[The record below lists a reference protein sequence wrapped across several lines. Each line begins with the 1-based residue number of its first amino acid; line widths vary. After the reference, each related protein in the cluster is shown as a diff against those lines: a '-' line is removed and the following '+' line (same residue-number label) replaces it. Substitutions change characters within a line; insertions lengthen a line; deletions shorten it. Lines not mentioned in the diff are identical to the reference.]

1 MTSIGELRRRA
12 LETLSRP
19 SYSLVNEDLL
29 ILNNNANLFGIN
41 PAVQQV
47 ADSFDF
53 SRLWAYPSE
62 NSDLLRE
69 RIAAE
74 LSVSSDEVIVGNGS
88 DELLDIVSKAF
99 INPGDLF
106 CQASPTFRMYKFYA
120 MVNMATVEEK
130 MLMDGF
136 SLPTED
142 ILNERAKIVALCQ
155 PNNPTG
161 NLLDRGGIGRILAES
176 KGVVLLDEAYCD
188 FCDSNMLGE
197 VMASEHGIDVRTFS
211 KAYGIAGLRVGFA
224 MARKEIVDELRRVRT
239 PFGLNSFT
247 EAVAVAALDNRDW
260 VDAKV
265 RKMKSERQYLA
276 GKMSALGFRVYPS
289 ECNFILCKSPVKS
302 ADLVSALVDKGI
314 AIRDFGAYSLLED
327 HVRVTVGPR
336 EYMDMLLEAVAPLV
350 SGELS

>member
-1 MTSIGELRRRA
+1 MTSIGELRRRT

-19 SYSLVNEDLL
+19 SYSLVDEELL
-29 ILNNNANLFGIN
+29 ILNNNANLFGMN

-47 ADSFDF
+47 ADTFDF
-53 SRLWAYPSE
+53 GRLWAYPSE

-69 RIAAE
+69 RIATE

-88 DELLDIVSKAF
+88 DELLDIVSKTF
-99 INPGDLF
+99 INPGDMF

-120 MVNMATVEEK
+120 MVNMAAVEEK
-130 MLMDGF
+130 MLLDGF
-136 SLPTED
+136 ALPTED
-142 ILNERAKIVALCQ
+142 ILNERAKVVALCQ

-161 NLLDRGGIGRILAES
+161 NLLDRGGIERILTES
-176 KGVVLLDEAYCD
+176 EGIVLLDEAYCD

-197 VMASEHGIDVRTFS
+197 VLASEHGIDVRTFS
-211 KAYGIAGLRVGFA
+211 KAYGIAGLRAGFA

-239 PFGLNSFT
+239 PFGLNSLT
-247 EAVAVAALDNRDW
+247 ETVAVAALDNRDW

-265 RKMKSERQYLA
+265 REMKSERQYLA
-276 GKMSALGFRVYPS
+276 DKMSALGFKVYPS

-302 ADLVSALVDKGI
+302 ADLVSALIDKGI

-327 HVRVTVGPR
+327 HVRVTIGPR

-350 SGELS
+350 NGEQS